1 MTTQADAAKYN
12 ISGTTYYYID
22 IVGSSS
28 LSLSQMEEVYQIF
41 RYSNPQYYFLKSAY
55 LKMELMVL
63 QAVFILHLQ
72 MVPHVQ
78 LQQKKVQS
86 QVSSWQKKIDACSTD
101 EKKR

>member
-55 LKMELMVL
+55 LKNGTYGIAGCVYPAFANGSARAATTKKCRVRFHPGRRRSMPA
-63 QAVFILHLQ
+63 QQ
-72 MVPHVQ
+72 MR
-78 LQQKKVQS
+78 
-86 QVSSWQKKIDACSTD
+86 
-101 EKKR
+101 KR